1 MIQGDNVRRNKT
13 LVTLKESKGIPRK
26 CVAASGENTRTLK
39 VRSREQEIRLIG
51 GGVYNKLTWKRA
63 ASLCLLKLAP
73 ADLCVDK

>member
-51 GGVYNKLTWKRA
+51 GGGGCITNSPGRGQLHYV
-63 ASLCLLKLAP
+63 SLN
-73 ADLCVDK
+73 

>member
-39 VRSREQEIRLIG
+39 VRSRERG
-51 GGVYNKLTWKRA
+51 GGRGGVCVCVCITNSPGRGQLHYV
-63 ASLCLLKLAP
+63 SLN
-73 ADLCVDK
+73 

>member
-26 CVAASGENTRTLK
+26 CVTASGENTRTLK

-51 GGVYNKLTWKRA
+51 GGGGV
-63 ASLCLLKLAP
+63 
-73 ADLCVDK
+73 